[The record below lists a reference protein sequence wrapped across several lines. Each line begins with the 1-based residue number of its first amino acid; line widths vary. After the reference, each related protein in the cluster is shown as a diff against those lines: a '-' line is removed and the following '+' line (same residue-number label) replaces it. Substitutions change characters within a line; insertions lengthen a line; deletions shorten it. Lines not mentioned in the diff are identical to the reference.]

1 MTTTM
6 TSYFMRPLVA
16 LVALVAA
23 MAALLIAYSAS
34 PAHAAVSCS
43 TTAGTTT
50 CTFSPTGSEQT
61 FLVPP
66 GVSSVHVEATGAPG
80 AVGYLGGTAGRGAT
94 VSGDL
99 TVTPDDTLYV
109 NVGGLPT
116 VGSNCF
122 IPAACIG
129 GFNGGGSSHHGGG
142 GGGASDVRTL
152 ATPSSGDQSE
162 SLSSRL
168 IVAGG
173 GGGSGQGAS
182 RCGDFDVL
190 LGGTGGNAGSDGGDG
205 ASCGSLAGSTGGKAG
220 GPSAGGAGGSPFG
233 KSGSL
238 GLGGAGEETGGAGG
252 GGLYG
257 GGGGG
262 SLQRAIPDEA
272 PGGGGGGG
280 SNLVP
285 TGGNATIAT
294 GGPSVTI
301 SYTALD
307 CQPSGIEVVCTFN
320 YTGEAQSWTV
330 PDGVSQATFDVYG
343 AQGGS
348 SGVGHAGGLG
358 GKASAT
364 IDVTPGD
371 TLQINVGGAGS
382 RGVAGT
388 AGGAG
393 GAGGFNGGAAGGNG
407 LGRPPGGLAD
417 RGGGGGGGGASDV
430 RSGGDFGLDNRII
443 VGGGGGG
450 AGDFGG
456 QGGSGGG
463 SAFGPNGG
471 SGGNGGTG
479 GSVDGGEGG
488 SGGELSRGGFGG
500 DGEIGSSPGGDGVF
514 GTGGSGGSG
523 GSGGAGGGGGGGYY
537 GGGGGGSGFPGGGGG
552 GGGSGFGPS
561 GVVFNG
567 GVQPGNGLVTI
578 TYTPAVND
586 APVNSVPGDQST
598 DEDTA
603 LTFNSANTNPISIS
617 DVDAGTS
624 PVKVTLAVSHGKLTL
639 SKTTGLTFA
648 TGDGTDDASMVFA
661 GSISDAN
668 AALDGLSYRPDPDYN
683 GPDALS
689 LTTDDQG
696 NTGSGGAKSATDT
709 VAITVNPL
717 DDLPVAV
724 DDTTTVGEDSGA
736 TNIDVLANDTHVDAG
751 GTKQIASAGDPA
763 QGKVV
768 VAGDNLSLSYE
779 PNADYCGPDSFSY
792 TLNGASTA
800 NVSVTVDCVSDPP
813 VAKNDSATVDEGGTV
828 GGDVLTNDTD
838 VDNLN
843 NTNAGLSVKDTDSN
857 QPGIQPESGPA
868 HGMLTLNENG
878 TFSYTHDGSEST
890 SDSFTYKATDGTAE
904 SNTATVNITVN
915 PVNDAPTVAVA
926 AGGSCGT
933 NDRSGTI
940 NLTVNDPDGQT
951 QTRSLTLSATSSRA
965 ALVPTPSN
973 VTFGGEAAA
982 RTLTATSVSG
992 RTGTAVLTVTATD
1005 GQQAGAPLTVNV
1017 RVGGNGNDTLVGDAN
1032 SDILLGQNGDDTLRG
1047 VGGMDL
1053 LCGARGNDRLTG
1065 GALADHFGG
1074 GSGTDTATDFNNP
1087 AGQGDT
1093 QSGIP

>member
-1 MTTTM
+1 
-6 TSYFMRPLVA
+6 MRRTLLLLSTLA
-16 LVALVAA
+16 LALIVPSG
-23 MAALLIAYSAS
+23 L
-34 PAHAAVSCS
+34 AHAAD
-43 TTAGTTT
+43 
-50 CTFSPTGSEQT
+50 
-61 FLVPP
+61 
-66 GVSSVHVEATGAPG
+66 
-80 AVGYLGGTAGRGAT
+80 
-94 VSGDL
+94 GDCK
-99 TVTPDDTLYV
+99 PS
-109 NVGGLPT
+109 
-116 VGSNCF
+116 GSN
-122 IPAACIG
+122 
-129 GFNGGGSSHHGGG
+129 
-142 GGGASDVRTL
+142 
-152 ATPSSGDQSE
+152 
-162 SLSSRL
+162 
-168 IVAGG
+168 
-173 GGGSGQGAS
+173 
-182 RCGDFDVL
+182 
-190 LGGTGGNAGSDGGDG
+190 
-205 ASCGSLAGSTGGKAG
+205 
-220 GPSAGGAGGSPFG
+220 
-233 KSGSL
+233 
-238 GLGGAGEETGGAGG
+238 
-252 GGLYG
+252 
-257 GGGGG
+257 
-262 SLQRAIPDEA
+262 
-272 PGGGGGGG
+272 
-280 SNLVP
+280 
-285 TGGNATIAT
+285 
-294 GGPSVTI
+294 
-301 SYTALD
+301 
-307 CQPSGIEVVCTFN
+307 VVCTFTF
-320 YTGEAQSWTV
+320 TGAAQIWTV

-343 AQGGS
+343 AQGGI

-407 LGRPPGGLAD
+407 LGRPPGGLGD

-463 SAFGPNGG
+463 TGSGSAPSNGG
-471 SGGNGGTG
+471 NGGNGGTG
-479 GSVDGGEGG
+479 SSIDGGFGGTGG
-488 SGGELSRGGFGG
+488 SLSRGGFGG
-500 DGEIGSSPGGDGVF
+500 DGEVTFGSGGDGVF

-567 GVQPGNGLVTI
+567 GVQSGNGLVTI

-904 SNTATVNITVN
+904 SNTATVNIAVTS
-915 PVNDAPTVAVA
+915 VNDAPEVFVA

-940 NLTVNDPDGQT
+940 NLTLSDPEGT
-951 QTRSLTLSATSSRA
+951 AMSLTLVDNTNRT
-965 ALVPTPSN
+965 LVPNTN
-973 VTFGGEAAA
+973 VVLGGTGAN
-982 RTLTATSVSG
+982 RTLTATAVSG
-992 RTGTAVLTVTATD
+992 RTGTAVLSVRIAEVGGAT
-1005 GQQAGAPLTVNV
+1005 GNVVALTVKV
-1017 RVGGNGNDTLVGDAN
+1017 DGNGSRTTNGTAGTD
-1032 SDILLGQNGDDTLRG
+1032 LLFGQNGDDTLNG
-1047 VGGMDL
+1047 LEKNDL
-1053 LCGARGNDRLTG
+1053 LCGGRGNDRLTG
-1065 GALADHFGG
+1065 GTGADHFGG